1 MRYQPRSKSSPVDLD
16 TDDMELLT
24 EDVMTTAMARSAGG
38 RSRAHFEDF
47 GEDDATCVRPSHFV
61 PAPPPRSSIPAPPAS
76 LAPMEMPSVA
86 SGTFDAVSSRSAKTV
101 KLALPKKRTTWMV
114 SLGLAYAAIGAA
126 AIVMLH
132 ARGAEHSKLD
142 AQSGEGVSVV
152 HQASQQV
159 APPAAMVLQAPAVPA
174 QAVSRRIAPA
184 PQAPVMQM
192 AAVEMTS
199 PAMVQKPKPEN
210 RWNWKH
216 AAPVPAPQAVVVAK
230 KPEPKPEPKPIA
242 VPEETRMAVAKAPE
256 PKAAPLAKSSVV
268 ADANALAEAQLGDG
282 SPVKAAKKPGKTQNA
297 ALATLNAGK
306 ATADDAL

>member
-1 MRYQPRSKSSPVDLD
+1 MRYQPRTKSSPCDLD

-24 EDVMTTAMARSAGG
+24 EDVMTTAMTRSAGG

-61 PAPPPRSSIPAPPAS
+61 PAPPPRKSIPAPPAS
-76 LAPMEMPSVA
+76 LAPMAMPSVA
-86 SGTFDAVSSRSAKTV
+86 SGTFDAVSSRSAQTV

-132 ARGAEHSKLD
+132 ARGAEQSKLD
-142 AQSGEGVSVV
+142 AKPGEGVSVV
-152 HQASQQV
+152 QASQQV
-159 APPAAMVLQAPAVPA
+159 APPAAMVLQAPAVPM
-174 QAVSRRIAPA
+174 QAVARKAAPA

-192 AAVEMTS
+192 AAVEMSS
-199 PAMVQKPKPEN
+199 PVMVQKPKHEN

-216 AAPVPAPQAVVVAK
+216 AAPAPAPQAVVVAK

-242 VPEETRMAVAKAPE
+242 APEETRIAVAKAPE
-256 PKAAPLAKSSVV
+256 PKAAPLAKSSAV

-282 SPVKAAKKPGKTQNA
+282 APVKSAKKPGKAQNA